1 MVPSYSG
8 NAISGWSNYP
18 GMVTSHMM
26 NENEMGYRGSKSNF
40 TSKFVKEQRVDG
52 SYCIN
57 LMQLRC
63 TLMGFERNYQF
74 KIPSNQL
81 NKAPFSTFIP
91 EPKLNPWLVSG
102 FADAESCF
110 SVSIRPSTNMK
121 TGWRISP
128 SFLIKLHIK
137 DIAILEKIKYTLDVG
152 TVRKAGTDMAVF
164 AVESVKDLQ
173 VIVNHFDKYP
183 LLTAKSSDF
192 LIFKQCFEII
202 KEKRHLTPEGL
213 LDLVALK
220 GSLNWGLSDG
230 LVKAFPNVVSVKR
243 PEYVFESISDPNWVA
258 GFTSGDGSFHIT
270 TGPAGPG
277 NTVSNVRLRFSI
289 NLNIREKAL
298 IEGLVLFFKSYGT
311 KLLDSSEIT
320 ISKNYYISGEAIN
333 LQFGRFS
340 DIVNIIIP
348 FFEEYGIVGVKSLDF
363 IDFKKAADIV
373 KNKEH
378 LNPEGFNEILK
389 LKSGMTKN
397 REW

>member
-1 MVPSYSG
+1 MVPSYSRK
-8 NAISGWSNYP
+8 AISGWSNYP
-18 GMVTSHMM
+18 GTVTSHMM

-40 TSKFVKEQRVDG
+40 ISKFVKEQRVDG

-81 NKAPFSTFIP
+81 NKAPFSTFIQYP
-91 EPKLNPWLVSG
+91 ELNPWFVTG
-102 FADAESCF
+102 FTDAEGCF
-110 SVSIRPSTNMK
+110 SISIRPNANMK
-121 TGWRISP
+121 TSWRISP

-137 DIAILEKIKYTLDVG
+137 DIAILEKIQYTLGVG
-152 TVRKAGTDMAVF
+152 VIRKAGIDMAVF

-202 KEKRHLTPEGL
+202 KEKKHLTSEGL
-213 LDLVALK
+213 LSLVALK
-220 GSLNWGLSDG
+220 SSLNWGLSDS

-258 GFTSGDGSFHIT
+258 GFTSGDGSFQIIT
-270 TGPAGPG
+270 SPG
-277 NTVSNVRLRFSI
+277 NTVSSVRLRFAI
-289 NLNIREKAL
+289 NLNIREKDL
-298 IEGLVLFFKSYGT
+298 IEGLALFFKSYGT
-311 KLLDSSEIT
+311 KLSDSSEIT
-320 ISKNYYISGEAIN
+320 ISKNYYISGETIS
-333 LQFGRFS
+333 LQFGKFS

-389 LKSGMTKN
+389 LKSGMNKN
-397 REW
+397 RQW